1 MSERMK
7 ILIAHDGSTC
17 ANDALDDLPRAGL
30 PREADALIVRVEER
44 WLSSPSG
51 YETVEQVLVVTNSVG
66 AKPAR
71 DEEDPQ
77 TEAGL
82 GQIESLTRASQKT
95 GAYFPE
101 WQTETLLLQ
110 GSPAREIIRQA
121 KQWNAD
127 LIVVG
132 SNGLTESKRFALG
145 SVSHK
150 IANEAACSV
159 RVVRGQAW
167 KNGSPSRLVIG
178 LDGTNGAKAAV
189 TKVAK
194 RMWTMGSEV
203 RLVVAR
209 DASDN
214 NYKWVCEYLEDARKI
229 MERAELT
236 VTELIE
242 ENDPKQIIVASAE
255 EWGADCIFLGANDA
269 GKFNDAGNIFEN
281 HLLGS
286 VSTAVVAR
294 AHCTVE
300 IVRKMRINPKNV

>member
-1 MSERMK
+1 MK
-7 ILIAHDGSTC
+7 ILIAYDGSTC
-17 ANDALDDLPRAGL
+17 ADDALNDLPRAGL
-30 PREADALIVRVEER
+30 PREADALIVQVQER
-44 WLSSPSG
+44 WLSPPSG
-51 YETVEQVLVVTNSVG
+51 YKTVEEVVVSTNAVA

-71 DEEDPQ
+71 DMVEPQ
-77 TEAGL
+77 TEANGENL
-82 GQIESLTRASQKT
+82 ETLERASQRT

-101 WQTETLLLQ
+101 WKMETLSLK

-121 KQWNAD
+121 KEWNAD
-127 LIVVG
+127 LVVVG
-132 SNGLTESKRFALG
+132 SHGCTESKRFMLG

-167 KNGSPSRLVIG
+167 KQGSPSRLLIG
-178 LDGTNGAKAAV
+178 LDGSAGASAAV
-189 TKVAK
+189 EEVAG
-194 RMWTMGSEV
+194 RMWIMGSEV

-209 DASDN
+209 DASEN
-214 NYKWVCEYLEDARKI
+214 NSKWLGEYVENIRKI
-229 MERAELT
+229 LEHAELA

-242 ENDPKQIIVASAE
+242 EEDPKQIIVASAE

-269 GKFNDAGNIFEN
+269 KNSYEN

-300 IVRKMRINPKNV
+300 IVR

>member
-1 MSERMK
+1 MNERMK
-7 ILIAHDGSTC
+7 ILIAYDGSTC
-17 ANDALDDLPRAGL
+17 ADDALNDLPRAGM

-44 WLSSPSG
+44 WLSTPSD
-51 YETVEQVLVVTNSVG
+51 YQTIEEVSVATNSVA
-66 AKPAR
+66 AKSAR
-71 DEEDPQ
+71 EAEEPEITANDESR
-77 TEAGL
+77 T
-82 GQIESLTRASQKT
+82 SLARASQRLT
-95 GAYFPE
+95 SYFPE
-101 WQTETLLLQ
+101 WTTETLSLI
-110 GSPAREIIRQA
+110 GSPAREVIASARE
-121 KQWNAD
+121 WNAD

-132 SNGLTESKRFALG
+132 SHGQSGIKRFLLG
-145 SVSHK
+145 PVSHK
-150 IANEAACSV
+150 IANEAHCSV

-167 KNGSPSRLVIG
+167 KNGSPSRLLIG
-178 LDGTNGAKAAV
+178 LDGTNEAKAAV
-189 TKVAK
+189 REVAR

-209 DASDN
+209 DASGN
-214 NYKWVCEYLEDARKI
+214 NYKWVCEFLKDARKI
-229 MERAELT
+229 LERAELT

-269 GKFNDAGNIFEN
+269 GKFNDVGNIFEN

-300 IVRKMRINPKNV
+300 IVR